1 MIQLLIL
8 ANVLVFVGEVFS
20 ADALLS
26 VFALWPPTLSAN
38 NSGGVFVPWQLMT
51 YAFLHANAAHL
62 VFNMLGLYVFGR
74 EVEGVLGT
82 RRLSFLLF

>member
-26 VFALWPPTLSAN
+26 VFALWPPPCQQTI
-38 NSGGVFVPWQLMT
+38 
-51 YAFLHANAAHL
+51 
-62 VFNMLGLYVFGR
+62 R
-74 EVEGVLGT
+74 EGSLCHGN
-82 RRLSFLLF
+82 